1 MEMSYDD
8 FLVGGMKMY
17 ANGLG
22 HMTETFVIPIGSKI
36 LSNSTEPEGQY
47 PWGIVVVIWMRDLP
61 S

>member
-36 LSNSTEPEGQY
+36 LLNSTEPGGQY
-47 PWGIVVVIWMRDLP
+47 P
-61 S
+61 